1 MDKMTAITF
10 KETGHLL
17 GVVTRAGQ
25 PDKAATAAEVAA
37 GGFRLRDSQTGDV
50 TLLVPEDQIGVAW
63 VDYDTRILY
72 RPHLFVLEEGRPE
85 QKAAPPALD
94 IALDGTQV
102 TVTLPASVSDSVE
115 VWCQIV
121 GGNLSEP
128 VVMGVTIPGT
138 SGKPTNTGSEPLTLG
153 SGDYTVA
160 LFAPGYALSVLSVAV

>member
-1 MDKMTAITF
+1 MEKMTAITF

-25 PDKAATAAEVAA
+25 PDKAAAEVAA

-50 TLLVPEDQIGVAW
+50 TLLVPEDRIGVAL

-72 RPHLFVLEEGRPE
+72 RPQIFVLEGGQPE
-85 QKAAPPALD
+85 EKSDTAPAL
-94 IALDGTQV
+94 ALDGTQV
-102 TVTLPASVSDSVE
+102 TVTLPANVSDSVE

-128 VVMGVTIPGT
+128 VVMGVTVPGT
-138 SGKPTNTGSEPLTLG
+138 SGVPTNTGSEPLTLG
-153 SGDYTVA
+153 SGEYKVA
-160 LFAPGYALSVLSVAV
+160 LFAPGYALSVFTVTV